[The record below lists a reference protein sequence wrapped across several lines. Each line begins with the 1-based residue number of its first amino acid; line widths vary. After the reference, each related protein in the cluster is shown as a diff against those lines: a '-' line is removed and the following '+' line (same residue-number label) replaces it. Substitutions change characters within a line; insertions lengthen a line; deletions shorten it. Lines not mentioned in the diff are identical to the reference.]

1 MKNLSIAALVLFS
14 SSAFATDAR
23 RAAHQGNVG
32 IKDDVDYRTFYSK
45 TDNGKD
51 SMWFDLIGGATT
63 TPAAATDGGAAEGA
77 EEAPAAEGEEAAAP
91 APVGPAAGVLSAAYK
106 ADGRSLTLQQT
117 TLGSTAIGYYAGSG
131 DTGYAV
137 LLDVANKDTIS
148 IGGGYGMTNGKTD
161 MAFGGTIGKGADSTD
176 VALNVASRTL
186 NKDDVSAWGADIGYL
201 GKAITVDGQY
211 RMGWRF
217 KTDRSKAAVTLGPN
231 VSVLKP
237 EEGDMDIALTLAEI
251 NIAGEFALNDWF
263 GLRGS
268 VVSGLDAVI
277 PMGDKEFDVMTQPVS
292 PMFGASLD
300 FEGADI
306 DFTIDPNRVLDGPYF
321 LTGAG
326 VGNTFAAMM
335 SARFD
340 I

>member
-1 MKNLSIAALVLFS
+1 MKNLSIAALALFS
-14 SSAFATDAR
+14 TSAFATSAR
-23 RAAHQGNVG
+23 QAAHQGNAG
-32 IKDDVDYRTFYSK
+32 IKDDIDYRTFYSR

-51 SMWFDLIGGATT
+51 SMWFDLIGGTEA
-63 TPAAATDGGAAEGA
+63 PV
-77 EEAPAAEGEEAAAP
+77 EEAPAEEGGEEAAAE
-91 APVGPAAGVLSAAYK
+91 PVGPASGVLSAAYK
-106 ADGRSLTLQQT
+106 ADGKSLTLQQT
-117 TLGSTAIGYYAGSG
+117 TLGSTNVGYYSADG
-131 DTGYAV
+131 DTGYGV
-137 LLDVANKDTIS
+137 VLDVANKDTIS
-148 IGGGYGMTNGKTD
+148 LGGGYGMTNGKTD
-161 MAFGGTIGKGADSTD
+161 MAFGGQLGKNADSTD
-176 VALNVASRTL
+176 VVLNVASRTL
-186 NKDDVSAWGADIGYL
+186 TKDDVTAWGADISYV
-201 GKAITVDGQY
+201 GKAINVDGQY

-217 KTDRSKAAVTLGPN
+217 KTDRSTAAVTLGPN

-237 EEGDMDIALTLAEI
+237 ESGDMDIALTLADV

-277 PMGDKEFDVMTQPVS
+277 PMGGKEFDVMTKAVT

-326 VGNTFAAMM
+326 VGETFAAMM